1 MHMIK
6 LTNRMLNKYIIDGN
20 DKVTKWAE
28 DNLPLNYGH
37 LEGGESVTY
46 RAILGYE
53 YKDEGKIPTIDP
65 ITSAIKL
72 YRRPRGDKLLSIKNL
87 SKHAHEGDKLDFHVC
102 NGEETLIVSQSNDNR
117 VKFNIPTLS
126 RVASTS
132 MIVPLSL
139 IKGYISINISGG
151 PKFEKITQNSQ
162 TDAEFAGWGT

>member
-28 DNLPLNYGH
+28 DNLPLNYEH
-37 LEGGESVTY
+37 LKGGEHVTY

-65 ITSAIKL
+65 IISAIKL

-87 SKHAHEGDKLDFHVC
+87 SKHAHEGDKLDFHPVSYTHL
-102 NGEETLIVSQSNDNR
+102 TL
-117 VKFNIPTLS
+117 PTTYH
-126 RVASTS
+126 V
-132 MIVPLSL
+132 
-139 IKGYISINISGG
+139 
-151 PKFEKITQNSQ
+151 
-162 TDAEFAGWGT
+162 

>member
-1 MHMIK
+1 MIK

-53 YKDEGKIPTIDP
+53 YQDNGTSLPTIEP
-65 ITSAIKL
+65 IASAIKL

-102 NGEETLIVSQSNDNR
+102 NGEETLVS
-117 VKFNIPTLS
+117 
-126 RVASTS
+126 STRPLR
-132 MIVPLSL
+132 MVQLSL
-139 IKGYISINISGG
+139 IKGYISICISGG